1 MTPKVV
7 KRHKLLPTCVHSL
20 MLTIPS
26 RKCKQP
32 LKIVTAEELT
42 DKSTQAN
49 QIKSPLLEL
58 PAEIRG
64 IIYEY
69 FFCDLIVRVNTNE
82 PRLKRYS
89 TYLQPLAPRQL
100 CRQIRCETQ
109 SAYFKYTQF
118 YFQNY
123 DLCDSSD
130 KVALPLGDINC
141 SAIQSIKLEPRLSYN
156 LVEYAHIYPKAAA
169 LQSRWKSVQQVHI
182 IVTPMRTAS
191 SYYKHYET
199 QPREHVC
206 FMFGN
211 NDIQLHI
218 NDD

>member
-49 QIKSPLLEL
+49 QIKSPLLKL

-69 FFCDLIVRVNTNE
+69 VFCDLIVRVNTNE

-156 LVEYAHIYPKAAA
+156 LFGGEEAHERLKSRRKRVERI
-169 LQSRWKSVQQVHI
+169 HI

>member
-1 MTPKVV
+1 MATTKAQAVADM
-7 KRHKLLPTCVHSL
+7 RAFADADN
-20 MLTIPS
+20 
-26 RKCKQP
+26 P
-32 LKIVTAEELT
+32 LEEI
-42 DKSTQAN
+42 TQAN

-141 SAIQSIKLEPRLSYN
+141 SAIQSINLAAKRLMKGF
-156 LVEYAHIYPKAAA
+156 KAVGRAF
-169 LQSRWKSVQQVHI
+169 SRSI
-182 IVTPMRTAS
+182 S
-191 SYYKHYET
+191 
-199 QPREHVC
+199 
-206 FMFGN
+206 
-211 NDIQLHI
+211 
-218 NDD
+218 

>member
-1 MTPKVV
+1 MATTKAQAVADM
-7 KRHKLLPTCVHSL
+7 RAFADADN
-20 MLTIPS
+20 
-26 RKCKQP
+26 P
-32 LKIVTAEELT
+32 LEEI
-42 DKSTQAN
+42 TQAN
-49 QIKSPLLEL
+49 QIKSPLLKL

-69 FFCDLIVRVNTNE
+69 VFCDLIVRVNTNE

-130 KVALPLGDINC
+130 KFGGEEAH
-141 SAIQSIKLEPRLSYN
+141 ERLKSRRKR
-156 LVEYAHIYPKAAA
+156 VERI
-169 LQSRWKSVQQVHI
+169 HI

>member
-7 KRHKLLPTCVHSL
+7 KRV
-20 MLTIPS
+20 
-26 RKCKQP
+26 KCKQP

-156 LVEYAHIYPKAAA
+156 LVEYAYIYTQKLRRDSLAAKR
-169 LQSRWKSVQQVHI
+169 LMKGLKVVGRELS
-182 IVTPMRTAS
+182 AS
-191 SYYKHYET
+191 TS
-199 QPREHVC
+199 
-206 FMFGN
+206 
-211 NDIQLHI
+211 
-218 NDD
+218 

>member
-1 MTPKVV
+1 MATTKAQAVADM
-7 KRHKLLPTCVHSL
+7 RAFADADN
-20 MLTIPS
+20 
-26 RKCKQP
+26 P
-32 LKIVTAEELT
+32 LEEI
-42 DKSTQAN
+42 TQAN

-156 LVEYAHIYPKAAA
+156 LVEYARIYPKAPAWQFGGQEA
-169 LQSRWKSVQQVHI
+169 HERLKSHWKSVQQIHI

-191 SYYKHYET
+191 SYYKNYYET
-199 QPREHVC
+199 HFREHIC
-206 FMFGN
+206 FMFGK